1 MILEIKAKVGK
12 KDTIYIPRR
21 IAEASGI
28 KEGTSILIKA
38 EKDRLEIEAI
48 KDPISLAT
56 KGEKFA
62 RISFEE
68 AERISMEEQAGYED
82 PP

>member
-1 MILEIKAKVGK
+1 MSQVIKAKVGK
-12 KDTIYIPRR
+12 KNTIYIPKRV
-21 IAEASGI
+21 AEASGI

-38 EKDRLEIEAI
+38 EKDRLEIEVV

-62 RISFEE
+62 RITFDE
-68 AERISMEEQAGYED
+68 AERVSMEEQTEYEGA
-82 PP
+82 P